1 MIQRQ
6 QSLWLVLS
14 IVSAF
19 LSFKLPFYTGTK
31 IADTLPKP
39 AHLDGGSNFFLVV
52 FTAAA
57 LILAGITVF
66 MYKNRKLQLKLCYG
80 GIGLSALLLI
90 IYFTQIRKFQTGSVS
105 LSCLFV
111 FAILAG
117 FIMAA
122 RGVWHDEKLVKT
134 LDKLR

>member
-31 IADTLPKP
+31 MVDTLPKP
-39 AHLDGGSNFFLVV
+39 SDIDAGSTFFLIV
-52 FTAAA
+52 FTAGA
-57 LILAGITVF
+57 LLLAGITIF
-66 MYKNRKLQLKLCYG
+66 MYKNRKLQLKLCYA
-80 GIGLSALLLI
+80 GIGISLLI
-90 IYFTQIRKFQTGSVS
+90 IILYFTQMRKFQTGSVS
-105 LSCLFV
+105 LSCLFA
-111 FAILAG
+111 FAILGG

-122 RGVWHDEKLVKT
+122 KGVWHDEKLVKT